1 MAVPRPVE
9 GGAFRVESLTLESG
23 VAILRVSGGRKGW
36 AYTLRR
42 GADLSPASWESVGTV
57 GPLAADGALE
67 LRDTSPPSSRA
78 FYRVTG
84 QSP

>member
-9 GGAFRVESLTLESG
+9 GGAFRVESLSFEGG
-23 VAILRVSGGRKGW
+23 VAILQVSGGRKGW
-36 AYTLRR
+36 TYTLRR
-42 GADLSPASWESVGTV
+42 GADLSPASWQSVGTV

-67 LRDTSPPSSRA
+67 LRDTAPPPSRA

-84 QSP
+84 QLP